1 MFILVSLNLNSIC
14 RLWFGTPF
22 EFSVFNF
29 YGLSSHYGYLVVS
42 LIFFILFLLAVLLS
56 IAFFTV
62 FERKILAAVQGR
74 KGPNF
79 VGFVGILQAIA
90 DGLKLFLKETTIPN
104 RSSKFLFI
112 FSPILMFFLSMCGW
126 LVVPINGTVIVNIDL
141 ALIFVFMI
149 SSLNVYSILGA
160 GWSSNSRYAFLGSLR
175 AAAQVI
181 SYEII
186 MGVSFLAI
194 VVIAGSFNLSDIV
207 AAQWDLPFVVSL
219 FPFFLLFFIAIL
231 AETNRVPFDLP
242 EAESELVSGYNVEYS
257 GFMFTLFFLAEYAT
271 IILFSNIIVL
281 LFFGGWNLPVPFL
294 NEVFAFNFAAY
305 LLKVAFVL
313 FGFVLIRGVLPR
325 YRYDQLMML
334 GWTILM
340 PVAFGFFFL
349 YLSMYLLFFV

>member
-1 MFILVSLNLNSIC
+1 MFFFFFYDIFVFFSFQLFYDFFYSGSLEGL
-14 RLWFGTPF
+14 LTPF
-22 EFSVFNF
+22 FQSIHVIE
-29 YGLSSHYGYLVVS
+29 LMVVAVC
-42 LIFFILFLLAVLLS
+42 LLLAVLLS

-62 FERKILAAVQGR
+62 FERKVLAAVQGR

-79 VGFVGILQAIA
+79 VGFFGLLQAIA

-104 RSSKFLFI
+104 RASKFLFI
-112 FSPILMFFLSMCGW
+112 FSPIFMFFLSLCGW
-126 LVVPINGTVIVNIDL
+126 LVVPINGVVVSNIEL
-141 ALIFVFMI
+141 GLIFLFMI

-186 MGVSFLAI
+186 MGVSFLTI
-194 VVIAGSFNLSDIV
+194 VVVSQSYNLISIV
-207 AAQWDLPFVVSL
+207 ESQKEFPFAFSM

-271 IILFSNIIVL
+271 IILFSNVIAL
-281 LFFGGWNLPVPFL
+281 LFLGGWYWPFS
-294 NEVFAFNFAAY
+294 FAFSNRLVSFFIY
-305 LLKVAFVL
+305 FIKVFFVL
-313 FGFVLIRGVLPR
+313 FIFVLIRGVLPR

-340 PVAFGFFFL
+340 PISFGFFFFL
-349 YLSMYLLFFV
+349 C

>member
-1 MFILVSLNLNSIC
+1 MVPSFFLSDNSSIGWLLSLVFALL
-14 RLWFGTPF
+14 
-22 EFSVFNF
+22 
-29 YGLSSHYGYLVVS
+29 
-42 LIFFILFLLAVLLS
+42 LILAVLLS

-62 FERKILAAVQGR
+62 FERKVLAAVQGR

-79 VGFVGILQAIA
+79 VGFMGILQAIA

-104 RSSKFLFI
+104 RASKFLFV
-112 FSPILMFFLSMCGW
+112 FSPIFMFFLSLCGW
-126 LVVPINGTVIVNIDL
+126 LVVPINGVVVANIDL
-141 ALIFVFMI
+141 ALVFIFMI

-186 MGVSFLAI
+186 MGVSFLLT
-194 VVIAGSFNLSDIV
+194 VVISQSYNLTDIV
-207 AAQWDLPFVVSL
+207 EMQRDCPFIL
-219 FPFFLLFFIAIL
+219 TMFPFFVLFFIAIL

-271 IILFSNIIVL
+271 IILFSNVIAI
-281 LFFGGWNLPVPFL
+281 LFLGGW
-294 NEVFAFNFAAY
+294 VFPDLGIFSLFVY
-305 LLKVAFVL
+305 LLKVIFVL
-313 FGFVLIRGVLPR
+313 FCFVLIRGVLPR

-340 PVAFGFFFL
+340 PVAFGLFFFHIAVFFF
-349 YLSMYLLFFV
+349 FFV